1 MIGRRQ
7 FITLLGGAAAWPLA
21 ARAQQTRVWRVGYL
35 VAASP
40 AVGPPRA
47 YLDAFRLRLSELGY
61 VEGRNLIIDVR
72 GVEGDY
78 SLLPDLAAELV
89 ALRPDVIFAAATPA
103 VSAAHRA
110 TSSIPIV
117 MGPTADPIGSGF
129 IRSLARPGGN
139 ITGLSLMAT
148 DLSAKSLDFL
158 RILVPSGKRIAA
170 LQSANPVHVTLINE
184 LHAAAS
190 GLSLSIVPVSYAG
203 PSDLDDAFAT
213 MAKASCDALI
223 VLADPIN
230 PVTARI
236 PGLAAK
242 AHLPTIYQLSTLAKL
257 GGLLAYGPDIAD
269 LYRRAALY
277 VDKILKGAHPSELP
291 VEQPTKFD
299 LLINM
304 TAARALGLDVP
315 PTLLALA
322 DEVIE

>member
-1 MIGRRQ
+1 MKRRE
-7 FITLLGGAAAWPLA
+7 FITLLGGAAAWPVA
-21 ARAQQTRVWRVGYL
+21 ARAQQPRVWRIGYL

-40 AVGPPRA
+40 TVGLPRA

-78 SLLPDLAAELV
+78 SLLPNLAAELV

-129 IRSLARPGGN
+129 IQSLAKPGGS

-158 RILVPSGKRIAA
+158 RILVPRGRRIAA

-190 GLSLSIVPVSYAG
+190 GVGLSIVPVTYTG
-203 PSDLDDAFAT
+203 PSDLDDAFAS
-213 MAKASCDALI
+213 MAKAACDALI

-242 AHLPTIYQLSTLAKL
+242 ARLPTIYQISTLAKV

-269 LYRRAALY
+269 LYRRAAMY
-277 VDKILKGAHPSELP
+277 VDKILKGANPAELP

-299 LLINM
+299 LLINL
-304 TAARALGLDVP
+304 TAARALGLEIP